1 MRIIKRG
8 YDTYNAYY
16 CVCKNCGCEFVAE
29 ESEVMEDPTVKYES
43 SKRKVITNCPE
54 CGNVVDYITV
64 IKTRK
69 MHED

>member
-29 ESEVMEDPTVKYES
+29 ESEVMEDSMS
-43 SKRKVITNCPE
+43 SKVTAKCPE

-69 MHED
+69 MRED